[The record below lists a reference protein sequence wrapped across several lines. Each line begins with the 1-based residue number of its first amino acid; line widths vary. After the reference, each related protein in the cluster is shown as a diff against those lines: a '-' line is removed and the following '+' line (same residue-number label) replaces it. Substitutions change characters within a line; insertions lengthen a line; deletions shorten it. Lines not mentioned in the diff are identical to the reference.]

1 MHHRNLDMPRCL
13 MFSGTGSKV
22 LDIVGSQRD
31 LDLLT
36 RAVFEK
42 VYGRSYGSDGF
53 SVVMERREPKQLT
66 CRGALMQVG
75 NPAGDG
81 VRDVETLNNMLD
93 TFDSKVK
100 VIWSTIGKERLVYD
114 DMEKQEVREQ
124 IVANVRTFNDFF
136 NALCDEIHVVDRFL
150 VDNTAL
156 QNFRQLVGLDLEHH
170 LVSGWNYQNG
180 NRNDRNGNDP
190 IEDVPFF
197 YPIKGSIRDNLIEKL

>member
-1 MHHRNLDMPRCL
+1 M
-13 MFSGTGSKV
+13 
-22 LDIVGSQRD
+22 
-31 LDLLT
+31 
-36 RAVFEK
+36 A
-42 VYGRSYGSDGF
+42 
-53 SVVMERREPKQLT
+53 
-66 CRGALMQVG
+66 
-75 NPAGDG
+75 AGDG

-170 LVSGWNYQNG
+170 
-180 NRNDRNGNDP
+180 R
-190 IEDVPFF
+190 
-197 YPIKGSIRDNLIEKL
+197 